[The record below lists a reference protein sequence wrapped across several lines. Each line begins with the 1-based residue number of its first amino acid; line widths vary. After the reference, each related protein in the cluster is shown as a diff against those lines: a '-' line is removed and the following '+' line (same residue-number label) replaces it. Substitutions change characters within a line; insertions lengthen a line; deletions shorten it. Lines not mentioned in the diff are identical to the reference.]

1 MKITKIEI
9 ETKNKKHRTDIA
21 MLVDKIDFLRD
32 VQALREKWDINIIYK
47 PSQFDKFLNWDIAG
61 DKDRISDYKRAEK
74 RLVEFSQDV
83 VNLRNKY
90 NRTKNFDIV
99 IKYAIGCN
107 CIPEGVY
114 RSCYLDTVL
123 VSQKD
128 NPDNTK
134 NYQFAIVLSPRTE
147 KQEVEEVFAEFQEF
161 IKSKIEFHKHDWPYI
176 SGLEDHIKRHAF
188 GVVYP
193 SADIAKFKTLKE
205 LDRTREWYWMRYG
218 EKVNDDAKK
227 EKTFDL
233 VTNEWKRKC
242 PYGDKRNLDKA
253 PEGHNCDY
261 CEFDEQN
268 RIEKAVSD
276 YIDLLRKS

>member
-1 MKITKIEI
+1 MEITKIEI

-32 VQALREKWDINIIYK
+32 TQVLREKWNINIIYK

-61 DKDRISDYKRAEK
+61 DKDKISDYKEAEK
-74 RLVEFSQDV
+74 RLAGFNQDIV
-83 VNLRNKY
+83 ALRNKY

-99 IKYAIGCN
+99 IQYAIGCN

-193 SADIAKFKTLKE
+193 STDIAKFKTLKE
-205 LDRTREWYWMRYG
+205 LDRTREWYWMRF
-218 EKVNDDAKK
+218 EKQINN
-227 EKTFDL
+227 
-233 VTNEWKRKC
+233 TNEKLISFPKVTDEWRKKC
-242 PYGDKRNLDKA
+242 LYTDDNMPSDHKC
-253 PEGHNCDY
+253 EY
-261 CEFDEQN
+261 CTFYEQN

-276 YIDLLRKS
+276 YADLLNRS